1 MAAPRSPET
10 IRFHVNDHSRK
21 NGMTTFLFVPFQSTS
36 STLRVRTILDGGRAL
51 KRIVLLFCALLWAQN
66 TNAEPVKIRI
76 GWVLPTGNVETLLL
90 DGPGVAKHR
99 GISYDYEPVHF
110 GSTPEMIPALATGD
124 LDIATLANTTA
135 AIAIANAQMSDLR
148 IIASE
153 LRDGYEDYFS
163 SNCMVLND
171 SPIHTVADL
180 KGKIIGANS
189 RGGAMDLT
197 RLILLRNAGLDVNKD
212 VTIVEVK
219 MPNMKVALFEHK
231 IDMGEFSVPFVYDPD
246 VQRSAR
252 TIFRQKDAYG
262 AVDFVVWAAR
272 TPFLEKNRA
281 AVVDFMEDALRGVA
295 FLTNPANH
303 ATVVGMAA
311 TFTKQPASAF
321 NDWLYTHKDY
331 YRVRDLVPDLG
342 PLQHTFD
349 IQAELGYVKARVDAK
364 AVTDLSFLDAALAR
378 SH

>member
-1 MAAPRSPET
+1 VLKL
-10 IRFHVNDHSRK
+10 I
-21 NGMTTFLFVPFQSTS
+21 VPF
-36 STLRVRTILDGGRAL
+36 
-51 KRIVLLFCALLWAQN
+51 FCALLCALN
-66 TNAEPVKIRI
+66 ANAEPVKIRI

-135 AIAIANAQMSDLR
+135 AIAIANAGMSDLR
-148 IIASE
+148 IVASE

-171 SPIHTVADL
+171 SPIHMVADL
-180 KGKIIGANS
+180 KGRIIGANS

-197 RLILLRNAGLDVNKD
+197 RFILLRNAGLDVNKD

-219 MPNMKVALFEHK
+219 MPNMKAALFEHK

-281 AVVDFMEDALRGVA
+281 AVVDFIEDALRGMA

-303 ATVVGMAA
+303 AAVVGMAA
-311 TFTKQPASAF
+311 NFTKQPASAF
-321 NDWLYTHKDY
+321 DEWLYTHKDY

-364 AVTDLSFLDAALAR
+364 AYTDLSFLDAALAR